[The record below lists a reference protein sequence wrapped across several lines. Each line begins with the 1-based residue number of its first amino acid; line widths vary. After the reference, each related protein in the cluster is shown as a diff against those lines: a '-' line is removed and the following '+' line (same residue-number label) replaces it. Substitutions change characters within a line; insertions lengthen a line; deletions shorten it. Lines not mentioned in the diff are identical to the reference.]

1 MTTVMY
7 TGASGRMASAIRELL
22 EGEFDAVRLFSRSEP
37 ERLFTGEHLLLGE
50 LGDADAVRRA
60 CEGVDVIVHFA
71 GIADESSFEAI
82 LAANIEGTY
91 TLFEAAR
98 EAGVRRIVFASS
110 NHVTGFYPSTE
121 TIDAEAAPRPD
132 SYYGVS
138 KVFGEALG
146 RLYHDKWGMEVV
158 SLRIGIFRP
167 APTDVRQLAMWLS
180 PRDGAELVRRA
191 VTAPNVGYA
200 TVLGVSANTRSFWDV
215 SDAAR
220 TIGYVPQ
227 DDAESFADTIDVSQ
241 QPPRFQGGQYTDPDY
256 EGGSWV
262 PRGDRS

>member
-1 MTTVMY
+1 MTKVMY
-7 TGASGRMASAIRELL
+7 TGASGRMASSIRETL
-22 EGEFDAVRLFSRSEP
+22 EGAFDSVRLFSRSEP
-37 ERLFTGEHLLLGE
+37 ERLFAGEELQLGE

-60 CEGVDVIVHFA
+60 CEDVDVIVHFA

-82 LAANIEGTY
+82 LSANIEGTY

-110 NHVTGFYPSTE
+110 NHVTGFYSSDE
-121 TIDAEAAPRPD
+121 TIDAHAAPRPD

-167 APTDVRQLAMWLS
+167 APSDVRQLAMWLS
-180 PRDGAELVRRA
+180 PRDGAELVRCA
-191 VTAPNVGYA
+191 ATAPDVGYA

-215 SDAAR
+215 SDAAQA
-220 TIGYVPQ
+220 IGYVPQ
-227 DDAESFADTIDVSQ
+227 DDAESFADTIDLTE
-241 QPPRFQGGQYTDPDY
+241 QPPRFQGGIYTDADY
-256 EGGSWV
+256 AGGSWV
-262 PRGDRS
+262 ARGGHS

>member
-1 MTTVMY
+1 MTTVLY
-7 TGASGRMASAIRELL
+7 TGASGRMASSIRETL
-22 EGEFDAVRLFSRSEP
+22 EGAFDAVRLFSRSTP
-37 ERLFTGEHLLLGE
+37 PRLFAREELLLGD
-50 LGDADAVRRA
+50 LADAEAVRRA

-71 GIADESSFEAI
+71 GIADESSFDQI
-82 LAANIEGTY
+82 LTANIVGAH

-98 EAGVRRIVFASS
+98 AAGVRRIVFASS

-121 TIDAEAAPRPD
+121 TIDVHAAPRPD

-167 APTDVRQLAMWLS
+167 TPSDVRQLALWLS
-180 PRDGAELVRRA
+180 PRDGAELVRCA
-191 VTAPNVGYA
+191 VTAPDVGYV
-200 TVLGVSANTRSFWDV
+200 TVLGVSANTRSFWDAEESGRAIGFV
-215 SDAAR
+215 AR
-220 TIGYVPQ
+220 
-227 DDAESFADTIDVSQ
+227 DDAEDHAASVDLTQ
-241 QPPRFQGGQYTDPDY
+241 EPPRFQGGLYTDPDY

-262 PRGDRS
+262 PRSDRA

>member
-1 MTTVMY
+1 MTTVLY
-7 TGASGRMASAIRELL
+7 TGASGRMASSIRETL
-22 EGEFDAVRLFSRSEP
+22 EGAFDDVRLFSRSAP
-37 ERLFTGEHLLLGE
+37 EQLFAREEFVRGDLA
-50 LGDADAVRRA
+50 DADAVRRA

-71 GIADESSFEAI
+71 GMADESSFDQI
-82 LAANIEGTY
+82 LTANIVGTH

-121 TIDAEAAPRPD
+121 TIDVHAAPRPD

-167 APTDVRQLAMWLS
+167 EPSDVRQLALWLS
-180 PRDGAELVRRA
+180 PRDGAELVRCA
-191 VTAPNVGYA
+191 VTAPDVGYV
-200 TVLGVSANTRSFWDV
+200 TVLGVSANTRSFWDNA
-215 SDAAR
+215 DAAR
-220 TIGYVPQ
+220 TIGFVAR
-227 DDAESFADTIDVSQ
+227 DNAEDHAATIDLTHDL
-241 QPPRFQGGQYTDPDY
+241 PRFQGGLYTDPDY

-262 PRGDRS
+262 PKGERS